1 MNDINILGDSKE
13 ELVKEQNQT
22 KQKKKSKKINSKTSN
37 EISKKSI

>member
-22 KQKKKSKKINSKTSN
+22 KQKKKSKKD
-37 EISKKSI
+37 